1 MQCGNFEEP
10 NPTYNGTELLAKV
23 LNLVTKARTHQIPV
37 IYVQN
42 RGGAGDP
49 DSSGTPGWQYI
60 QQLHRE
66 REIL

>member
-1 MQCGNFEEP
+1 MQCGNIEEP
-10 NPTYNGTELLAKV
+10 NSTYNGTELLAKV

-49 DSSGTPGWQYI
+49 DASGTPGWQYI